1 MSYLSSLPTIPKIRP
16 MFNVGCLFDII
27 TGTFETGP
35 NGERILNGGQGHIVS
50 VAGPGNSFKSV
61 IANYMNMTIAERYS
75 CYQYSIYDSENSLKY
90 TRVNTLARRFPNLSK
105 IDHGSEELS
114 PEQVKIKITS
124 AGEVMGDQYFEQVK
138 DIHGAKVKD
147 RAKLMTE
154 TPFVNS
160 QGKHIQIVRPTG
172 IMIDS
177 LSQLEISSL
186 NEKMTD
192 KNAIGDSG
200 NNTLYMKQGIAKKQL
215 INQSMNMGPT
225 GGLYFTYVAHVGDEF
240 ELDPYAPKKHKLTHA
255 KKGSKVT
262 GTTKAFEFI
271 NDVIYEIFNATMLNN
286 KERGTGVLY
295 PVAEVDKEEDTTD
308 LMLVTLKPTRNK
320 SGPAGI
326 PLEVIVSQRE
336 GLLPHLTQFHYCK
349 TNEYGIVGNAINYA
363 LYLYPDVKLSR
374 TTVRGKIDDDP
385 KLRRALEFTSQLLQ
399 IKQTWAPLA
408 DDLMCDPETL
418 YTDIKAMGFDWDI
431 ILGMTRGYWVFTE
444 DEGKDGLYYL
454 STMDLLRMRK
464 GDYTPAWY
472 EKAVKFNVI
481 RND

>member
-16 MFNVGCLFDII
+16 MFNVGCLFDIV
-27 TGTFETGP
+27 TGTYEKGA
-35 NGERILNGGQGHIVS
+35 NGEMILNGGQGHIVS

-61 IANYMNMTIAERYS
+61 IANYFNMTIADRYS

-90 TRVNTLARRFPNLSK
+90 TRINTLARRYPNLSK
-105 IDHGSEELS
+105 VDHGSDDLQPGE
-114 PEQVKIKITS
+114 VKIKITS
-124 AGEVMGDQYFEQVK
+124 AGEVMGDEYFEQIKGICNV
-138 DIHGAKVKD
+138 KVKE
-147 RAKLMTE
+147 RAKLMID

-160 QGKHIQIVRPTG
+160 QGKYIPIVRPTG
-172 IMIDS
+172 VMIDS

-271 NDVIYEIFNATMLNN
+271 NDVIYEIFSATMLNN

-295 PVAEVDKEEDTTD
+295 PAADVDKEEDTTD
-308 LMLVTLKPTRNK
+308 LMLVTMKPTRNK

-336 GLLPHLTQFHYCK
+336 GLLPHLTQFHHCK

-374 TTVRGKIDDDP
+374 TTVREKIDNDSM
-385 KLRRALEFTSQLLQ
+385 LRRALEITSQLLQ
-399 IKQTWAPLA
+399 IKQSWAPLPN
-408 DDLMCDPETL
+408 DLMCDPETL
-418 YTDIKAMGFDWDI
+418 YTDIKAMGFNWEVL
-431 ILGMTRGYWVFTE
+431 LGMTRNYWVFNE

-454 STMDLLRMRK
+454 STMDLLRMRV

-472 EKAVKFNVI
+472 EQAVKIWAV
-481 RND
+481 RKD